1 MSEDKLDKLNP
12 DDENKTYRNE
22 LATVTKEGKRKWI
35 FPKKPHGRFYNA
47 RNIVT
52 TILLFIL
59 FVTPFIKLNGYPFI
73 LFDFPNRNF
82 ILFGIPFGPHDFFL
96 FVLAMIATLVFII
109 LFTAI
114 FGRVFCGWACPQTI
128 FMEMVFRKIEYWIEG
143 DYREQK
149 KLKAAPW
156 TGKKIFKKGTKHGIF
171 FAISFI
177 IANFFLAYIIGMD
190 KLIGI
195 VTDPPSKHLQGLIAI
210 TIFSGVFYWIFSYF
224 REQVCTLVCPY
235 GRLQGVL
242 LDRDSVVIAYDHVRG
257 EPRGKIKKNED
268 QSNLG
273 DCIDCRMCVDVCP
286 TGIDIRDGIQLECV
300 NCTACIDACDEVM
313 DKVNRP
319 RKLIKY
325 ASINS
330 IEKKTKFRFTP
341 RAIVYSVLLFILTG
355 ILSYLLVTRTDF
367 SVNILRTP
375 GMLFQEQPGDKVSN
389 LYDINV
395 VNKTFKKA
403 DINLKLDNIE
413 GKLQVIGKKL
423 EVDPQGIIDAKFLL
437 IVPKSNIH
445 GMVTPIKISVY
456 NRDKLIKEIS
466 TSLLGPVNKK
476 EIEKDEK
483 EG

>member
-1 MSEDKLDKLNP
+1 
-12 DDENKTYRNE
+12 
-22 LATVTKEGKRKWI
+22 
-35 FPKKPHGRFYNA
+35 
-47 RNIVT
+47 
-52 TILLFIL
+52 
-59 FVTPFIKLNGYPFI
+59 
-73 LFDFPNRNF
+73 
-82 ILFGIPFGPHDFFL
+82 
-96 FVLAMIATLVFII
+96 
-109 LFTAI
+109 
-114 FGRVFCGWACPQTI
+114 
-128 FMEMVFRKIEYWIEG
+128 
-143 DYREQK
+143 
-149 KLKAAPW
+149 
-156 TGKKIFKKGTKHGIF
+156 
-171 FAISFI
+171 
-177 IANFFLAYIIGMD
+177 
-190 KLIGI
+190 
-195 VTDPPSKHLQGLIAI
+195 
-210 TIFSGVFYWIFSYF
+210 
-224 REQVCTLVCPY
+224 VCTLVCPY

-330 IEKKTKFRFTP
+330 IERKTMFRFTP